1 MCVGVC
7 VCVCV
12 GVQVGEQ
19 EQVRE
24 MVSTS
29 KRVTVRVGECI
40 LVQVDLAITPFKT
53 SASALRWLV
62 VS

>member
-1 MCVGVC
+1 MGVR
-7 VCVCV
+7 VR
-12 GVQVGEQ
+12 VGEQ

-24 MVSTS
+24 MASTS